1 MVKPPFAAVVA
12 AVVSLTVA
20 ASTLVAQQ
28 ATPPPTPPAKPS
40 PTAKPTPTQAKPTT
54 PPAKSGTTT
63 AKPAPTTT
71 PTPTPA
77 PPPPP
82 PKPATDV
89 KLKTQY
95 QNGAQLSENMT
106 YLQGPRQ
113 RVEFPGVVSIDQC
126 DLKRSVMINTSDK
139 KYRVQPYPEG
149 TAAPAA
155 PAPTPEYVM
164 GGPQAQQP
172 KGGII
177 TMTTTLTDTLER
189 QQMFGLEARHVKSV
203 LVKEPSTRA
212 CDKTPLKVEVDAW
225 YVDLPEQSKCLR
237 TAAPPPPPDPTACT
251 DKVETRTVGDV
262 KLGFPVKATTTTTT
276 GEGDKLEV
284 TTSSQTV
291 TELEIT
297 RLDKSLF
304 EVPAGYTEA
313 NSTAEVVPAVGNGGL
328 ADAVFGS
335 TADGT
340 STAAPKKPGVI
351 RIGVLEPVNHTD
363 RNLSGRYLRQ
373 DVVAKMNKGSFD
385 ALPLKGTSP
394 AEIQAEAAKL
404 QCDYILF
411 TDITDVKT
419 SKPGGIGGALKKVS
433 GGDGKD
439 KQDVKL
445 DYKLFAVDST
455 QAPKISGKA
464 QASTGGFGVG
474 SALKVAAFAGQMY
487 MGVMGMGGLTNS
499 MMGLTGMAGGMGG
512 GLGMY
517 DPRASAM
524 ASMAASV
531 GMQMAMGGM
540 GGAGGM
546 GGDQSDQDMRN
557 TVSEALNNA
566 AKATM
571 DQLSNTKKK

>member
-1 MVKPPFAAVVA
+1 MAKTLLAVAFAFMVSTA
-12 AVVSLTVA
+12 A
-20 ASTLVAQQ
+20 ASTLVLAQQ
-28 ATPPPTPPAKPS
+28 TTPPPTPPAKPTPAAKPS
-40 PTAKPTPTQAKPTT
+40 PTAKPTAA
-54 PPAKSGTTT
+54 PAKSGTT
-63 AKPAPTTT
+63 AKPAASPAPTS
-71 PTPTPA
+71 TPTPA

-95 QNGAQLSENMT
+95 QQGAQVSENVM
-106 YLQGPRQ
+106 YVQGPRQ

-126 DLKRSVMINTSDK
+126 DLKRSVMLNASDK
-139 KYRVQPYPEG
+139 KYRVQPYTEG
-149 TAAPAA
+149 SAAPAPAA
-155 PAPTPEYVM
+155 PDPT
-164 GGPQAQQP
+164 GQA
-172 KGGII
+172 KGGVI

-203 LVKEPSTRA
+203 LVKEASSRA
-212 CDKTPLKVEVDAW
+212 CDKQPLKVEVDAW
-225 YVDLPEQSKCLR
+225 YVDLPEPTKCLR
-237 TAAPPPPPDPTACT
+237 PAPPPPPPPDPAACT
-251 DKVETRTVGDV
+251 DRVETRTVGDV
-262 KLGFPVKATTTTTT
+262 KLGFPVKLTTTTTT
-276 GEGDKLEV
+276 GEGDKQEV

-297 RLDKSLF
+297 RLDKALF
-304 EVPAGYTEA
+304 EVPSGYTEA

-340 STAAPKKPGVI
+340 SMAAPKKPGVI

-363 RNLSGRYLRQ
+363 RNLSGRFLRQ
-373 DVVAKMNKGSFD
+373 DVVAKLNKGSFD
-385 ALPLKGTSP
+385 ALPLAGSSP
-394 AEIQAEAAKL
+394 GEIEQEAAKL

-419 SKPGGIGGALKKVS
+419 SKSGGVGGMLKKAS
-433 GGDGKD
+433 GGGDKD
-439 KQDVKL
+439 KQEVKL
-445 DYKLFAVDST
+445 DYKLFAVGAT
-455 QAPKISGKA
+455 QSPKVTGKA

-487 MGVMGMGGLTNS
+487 VGMMGMGGLTSS
-499 MMGLTGMAGGMGG
+499 MMGLGGMAGGMGG

-524 ASMAASV
+524 ASMATSV
-531 GMQMAMGGM
+531 GMSMAM

-546 GGDQSDQDMRN
+546 GGDASEQDMRN
-557 TVSEALNNA
+557 TVSEALGNA

-571 DQLSNTKKK
+571 DQLSNPKKK

>member
-40 PTAKPTPTQAKPTT
+40 PTAKPAPTTQAKPTT
-54 PPAKSGTTT
+54 PAAKPGTTT
-63 AKPAPTTT
+63 AKPAASPA
-71 PTPTPA
+71 PTPPPA

-95 QNGAQLSENMT
+95 QNGAQLSENLT

-126 DLKRSVMINTSDK
+126 DLKRSVMLNASDK
-139 KYRVQPYPEG
+139 KYRVQPYAES
-149 TAAPAA
+149 TAAPAPQS
-155 PAPTPEYVM
+155 PAQEPMM
-164 GGPQAQQP
+164 GGPAGQA
-172 KGGII
+172 KGGVV

-189 QQMFGLEARHVKSV
+189 QQMFGLEARHVKSL
-203 LVKEPSTRA
+203 LVKEPSSRA
-212 CDKTPLKVEVDAW
+212 CDKQPLKVEVDAW

-237 TAAPPPPPDPTACT
+237 PSAPPPPPDPAACT
-251 DKVETRTVGDV
+251 DRMETRTVGDV

-297 RLDKSLF
+297 RLDKALF
-304 EVPAGYTEA
+304 EVPAGYAEA
-313 NSTAEVVPAVGNGGL
+313 SSTAEIVAAVGNGGL

-340 STAAPKKPGVI
+340 SMAAPKKAGVI

-363 RNLSGRYLRQ
+363 RNLSGRFLRQ
-373 DVVAKMNKGSFD
+373 DVVAKLNKGSFD
-385 ALPLKGTSP
+385 ALPLAGTSP
-394 AEIQAEAAKL
+394 AEIQQEAAKL

-411 TDITDVKT
+411 TDITDAKT
-419 SKPGGIGGALKKVS
+419 SKPGGIGGALKKAS
-433 GGDGKD
+433 GGGDKD
-439 KQDVKL
+439 KQEAKL
-445 DYKLFAVDST
+445 DYKLFAVGAA
-455 QAPKISGKA
+455 QAPKLSGKA

-499 MMGLTGMAGGMGG
+499 MMGLGGLTGGMGG

-531 GMQMAMGGM
+531 GMQMAMGGA
-540 GGAGGM
+540 GGGGM
-546 GGDQSDQDMRN
+546 GGDVSDQDMRN
-557 TVSEALNNA
+557 TVSEALGNA

-571 DQLSNTKKK
+571 DQLSSPKKK

>member
-20 ASTLVAQQ
+20 ASTLAAQQ

-40 PTAKPTPTQAKPTT
+40 PTAKPTPAQTKPAT
-54 PPAKSGTTT
+54 PPAKPGTT
-63 AKPAPTTT
+63 AKPAASPA

-77 PPPPP
+77 PPPP

-95 QNGAQLSENMT
+95 QNGAQVSENVT

-126 DLKRSVMINTSDK
+126 DLKRSVMLNAADK
-139 KYRVQPYPEG
+139 KYRVQAYPEG
-149 TAAPAA
+149 TAAPAPQA
-155 PAPTPEYVM
+155 PAPDPT
-164 GGPQAQQP
+164 GQA
-172 KGGII
+172 KGGVI

-203 LVKEPSTRA
+203 LVKEPSARA
-212 CDKTPLKVEVDAW
+212 CDKQPLKVEVDAW

-237 TAAPPPPPDPTACT
+237 PAAPPPPPPDPAACT
-251 DKVETRTVGDV
+251 DRVEARTAGDV
-262 KLGFPVKATTTTTT
+262 KLGFPVKATTTTTS

-297 RLDKSLF
+297 RLDKALF
-304 EVPAGYTEA
+304 DVPDGYTEA
-313 NSTAEVVPAVGNGGL
+313 NSTAEIVAAVGSGGL

-340 STAAPKKPGVI
+340 SMAAPKKAGVV
-351 RIGVLEPVNHTD
+351 RIGVLEPINHTD
-363 RNLSGRYLRQ
+363 RNLSGRFLRQ
-373 DVVAKMNKGSFD
+373 DVVAKLNKGSFD
-385 ALPLKGTSP
+385 ALPLAGTSP
-394 AEIQAEAAKL
+394 AEIQQEAEKL

-419 SKPGGIGGALKKVS
+419 SKPGGFGGALKKVS
-433 GGDGKD
+433 GGADKD

-445 DYKLFAVDST
+445 DYKLFAVSAT
-455 QAPKISGKA
+455 QSPKFSGKA

-474 SALKVAAFAGQMY
+474 SAFKVAAFAGQMY

-499 MMGLTGMAGGMGG
+499 MMGLGGLTGGMGG

-531 GMQMAMGGM
+531 GMSMAM
-540 GGAGGM
+540 GGAGGGGM
-546 GGDQSDQDMRN
+546 GGDASDQDMRN
-557 TVSEALNNA
+557 TVSEALGNA

-571 DQLSNTKKK
+571 DQLSKKK

>member
-1 MVKPPFAAVVA
+1 MARSPFAAAVV

-20 ASTLVAQQ
+20 ASSLLGAQQ
-28 ATPPPTPPAKPS
+28 TTPPPTPPAKPS
-40 PTAKPTPTQAKPTT
+40 PTAKPTPAQTRPAT
-54 PPAKSGTTT
+54 PPAKSGTM
-63 AKPAPTTT
+63 AKPAASPTPTAT
-71 PTPTPA
+71 PTPT

-89 KLKTQY
+89 KLKTEY
-95 QNGAQLSENMT
+95 QQGAQVSENVT

-126 DLKRSVMINTSDK
+126 DLKRSVMLNATDK

-149 TAAPAA
+149 SAAAA
-155 PAPTPEYVM
+155 PAPTPEPVM
-164 GGPQAQQP
+164 GGPAGQA
-172 KGGII
+172 KGGVI

-203 LVKEPSTRA
+203 LVKEPSSRA
-212 CDKTPLKVEVDAW
+212 CDKQPLKVEVDAW

-237 TAAPPPPPDPTACT
+237 SAPPPPPPPDPAACT
-251 DKVETRTVGDV
+251 DRVEARTVGDV
-262 KLGFPVKATTTTTT
+262 KLGFPVKTTTTTT
-276 GEGDKLEV
+276 SGEGDKQEV

-297 RLDKSLF
+297 HLDKALF
-304 EVPAGYTEA
+304 DVPAGYTEA

-340 STAAPKKPGVI
+340 STAAPKKAGVI

-363 RNLSGRYLRQ
+363 RNLSGRFLRQ
-373 DVVAKMNKGSFD
+373 DVVAKLNKGSFD
-385 ALPLKGTSP
+385 ALPLAGTSP
-394 AEIQAEAAKL
+394 AEIQQEAAKL

-411 TDITDVKT
+411 TDITEVKT
-419 SKPGGIGGALKKVS
+419 SKSGGIGGALKKVS
-433 GGDGKD
+433 GGGDKD

-445 DYKLFAVDST
+445 DYKLFAVDAT
-455 QAPKISGKA
+455 QAPKISGKT

-474 SALKVAAFAGQMY
+474 SAFKVAAFAGQMY
-487 MGVMGMGGLTNS
+487 IGMMGMGGLTNS
-499 MMGLTGMAGGMGG
+499 MMGLGGLAGGMGG

-531 GMQMAMGGM
+531 GMQMAAAGG
-540 GGAGGM
+540 GGGM
-546 GGDQSDQDMRN
+546 GGDASEQDMRN
-557 TVSEALNNA
+557 TVAEALGNA

-571 DQLSNTKKK
+571 DQLSNPKKK